1 MAAEFS
7 FLAVFAAF
15 IYFIIL
21 LTLLKGVEDFTHTH
35 TQKREETFKL
45 EGMHAILQI
54 IIHNLSGLFSKVRL
68 E

>member
-35 TQKREETFKL
+35 THKRGK
-45 EGMHAILQI
+45 
-54 IIHNLSGLFSKVRL
+54 RL
-68 E
+68 LN